1 MVPIFSQ
8 MTSKS
13 STFPFGYLLPKGYV
27 KNKEVIM
34 PHEYMASY
42 QVPNTE
48 YL

>member
-1 MVPIFSQ
+1 MVPFSSH
-8 MTSKS
+8 MAIKS
-13 STFPFGYLLPKGYV
+13 STVPFLLPLAKGSV
-27 KNKEVIM
+27 KSKEVNL

>member
-1 MVPIFSQ
+1 MMPFFLQ
-8 MTSKS
+8 MRIKS
-13 STFPFGYLLPKGYV
+13 STVPFLLPLDKRFC
-27 KNKEVIM
+27 KSKEVNM